1 MFQEFP
7 MKTVRNTL
15 FLGSA
20 LALAACGGELNDAEL
35 MDGSDISQTEAPL
48 MLAPAGTAIKGSY
61 IVVTKQEGGLRRAAL
76 ASRIHTRHNY
86 SVINGFAADLT
97 AEQLAEVRKD
107 ANVLFVEEDAVV
119 QLEATQTNATWGLD
133 RIDQVS
139 LPLNGTY
146 NYTSTASNVTAYV
159 IDTGIQTSHSQF
171 GGRAAV
177 GYDAIGDGQNGN
189 DCQGHGTHVAGT
201 IGSSTYGVAK
211 GVKLR
216 AVRVL
221 NCSGSGSN
229 SGVIAGINWVT
240 TNHVKPAV
248 ANMSLGGGA
257 SSAVNTAVTNLS
269 NAGVFVA
276 VAAGNNNA
284 NASGYSPA
292 SAPAVTTVGAST
304 KTDARASYSNYGT
317 LIDIF
322 APGTDI
328 TSTWINSGTNTIS
341 GTSMASPH
349 VAGVG
354 ALYKATY
361 GDASSAT
368 VDSWIKT
375 NSSKS
380 KITGAPSGTTTNLLN
395 KQSL

>member
-1 MFQEFP
+1 

-15 FLGSA
+15 FLGTA
-20 LALAACGGELNDAEL
+20 LALAACGGELNDAEM

-48 MLAPAGTAIKGSY
+48 MLAPAGTAIPGSY
-61 IVVTKQEGGLRRAAL
+61 IVVTKQEGGLRRASL
-76 ASRIHTRHNY
+76 ASRIQARHNY

-119 QLEATQTNATWGLD
+119 KLEATQSPATWGID
-133 RIDQVS
+133 RIDQVN
-139 LPLNGTY
+139 LPLSNSYTY
-146 NYTSTASNVTAYV
+146 TTTASNVTAYV
-159 IDTGIQTSHSQF
+159 IDTGIQINHSQF

-201 IGSSTYGVAK
+201 IGSATYGVAK

-221 NCSGSGSN
+221 NCSGSGTN

-248 ANMSLGGGA
+248 ANMSLGGSA

-276 VAAGNNNA
+276 VAAGNSNA
-284 NASGYSPA
+284 NASGFSPA

-304 KTDARASYSNYGT
+304 KTDARASYSNYGS

-322 APGTDI
+322 APGSDI

-349 VAGVG
+349 VAGVA
-354 ALYKATY
+354 ALYKDNF
-361 GDASSAT
+361 GDAASAV
-368 VDSWIKT
+368 VDAWIKDNAT
-375 NSSKS
+375 PNV
-380 KITGAPSGTTTNLLN
+380 ITGNPAGTPNRLLF
-395 KQSL
+395 KSWL

>member
-1 MFQEFP
+1 

-15 FLGSA
+15 FLGTA
-20 LALAACGGELNDAEL
+20 LALAACGGELNDAEM

-48 MLAPAGTAIKGSY
+48 MLAPAGTAIPGSY
-61 IVVTKQEGGLRRAAL
+61 IVVTKQEGGLRRASL
-76 ASRIHTRHNY
+76 ASRIQARHNY

-119 QLEATQTNATWGLD
+119 KLEVTQSPATWGID

-139 LPLNGTY
+139 LPLSNSYTY
-146 NYTSTASNVTAYV
+146 TTTASNVTAYV
-159 IDTGIQTSHSQF
+159 IDTGIQINHSQF

-201 IGSSTYGVAK
+201 IGSATYGVAK

-248 ANMSLGGGA
+248 ANMSLGGSA

-276 VAAGNNNA
+276 VAAGNSNA
-284 NASGYSPA
+284 NASGFSPA

-304 KTDARASYSNYGT
+304 KTDARASYSNYGS

-354 ALYKATY
+354 ALYKGTY

-375 NSSKS
+375 NASIG

-395 KQSL
+395 KKAL

>member
-1 MFQEFP
+1 

-15 FLGSA
+15 FLGTA
-20 LALAACGGELNDAEL
+20 LALAACGGELNDAEM

-48 MLAPAGTAIKGSY
+48 MLAPAGTAIPGSY
-61 IVVTKQEGGLRRAAL
+61 IVVTKQEGGLRRASL
-76 ASRIHTRHNY
+76 ASRIQARHNY

-119 QLEATQTNATWGLD
+119 KLEATQSPATWGID

-139 LPLNGTY
+139 LPLSNSYTY
-146 NYTSTASNVTAYV
+146 TTTASNVTAYV
-159 IDTGIQTSHSQF
+159 IDTGIQISHSQF

-201 IGSSTYGVAK
+201 IGSATYGVAK

-221 NCSGSGSN
+221 NCSGSGTN

-248 ANMSLGGGA
+248 ANMSLGGSA

-304 KTDARASYSNYGT
+304 KTDARASYSNYGS

-328 TSTWINSGTNTIS
+328 TSTWIGSGTNTIS

-354 ALYKATY
+354 ALYKGTY

-368 VDSWIKT
+368 VDSWIKS
-375 NSSKS
+375 NASVG
-380 KITGAPSGTTTNLLN
+380 KITGVPSGTTTNLLN
-395 KQSL
+395 KKSL

>member
-146 NYTSTASNVTAYV
+146 NYTTTASNVTAYV

-304 KTDARASYSNYGT
+304 RTDARASYSNYGS

-328 TSTWINSGTNTIS
+328 TSTWIGSSTNTIS

-361 GDASSAT
+361 GDAASST
-368 VDSWIKT
+368 VDSWIKA
-375 NSSKS
+375 NSSAS
-380 KITGAPSGTTTNLLN
+380 KITSVPSGTTTNLLN